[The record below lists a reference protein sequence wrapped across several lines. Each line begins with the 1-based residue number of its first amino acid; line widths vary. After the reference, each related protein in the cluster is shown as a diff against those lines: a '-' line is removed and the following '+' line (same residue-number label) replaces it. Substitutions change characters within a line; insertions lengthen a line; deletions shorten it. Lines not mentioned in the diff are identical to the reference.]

1 MIRGRRWAYPAILI
15 VVTLCLTLVSFGQA
29 RARTQARAR
38 VEEELSIL
46 LGEGFYKE
54 ALSKI
59 QGLKSE
65 DRSFFSFH
73 ELTALVGMGNLNRA
87 EAFLDRDRD
96 FQQKGEGSQLIFQAW
111 KGKQAY
117 DRAYLF
123 LKSHQADFSQEDYRG
138 SLLDLLRKQRV
149 FPCQSAFQTG
159 WFDGV
164 SILRDKQGAYLVDGS
179 GRGLNFDRYEEIRP
193 IQGGF
198 MAKRKDYWVRLDK
211 RGRFGGLTDGEEK
224 ILEKEKDFFFER
236 RQSQG
241 LWGFD
246 YQGKSILPCEY
257 ERLSPLSSKG
267 VAFGQKEGAWY
278 RIVFPALSQGI
289 GES

>member
-15 VVTLCLTLVSFGQA
+15 VVTLCLTLVGFGQV

-87 EAFLDRDRD
+87 ENFLDRDRD

-111 KGKQAY
+111 KEKQAY

-123 LKSHQADFSQEDYRG
+123 LKSHQADFPQEDYRG
-138 SLLDLLRKQRV
+138 FILDLLRKQRV

-179 GRGLNFDRYEEIRP
+179 GQGLNFDRYEEIRP

-278 RIVFPALSQGI
+278 RIVFPALSQGT

>member
-15 VVTLCLTLVSFGQA
+15 VVTLCLSLVSFGQV

-87 EAFLDRDRD
+87 ENFLDKDRD

-111 KGKQAY
+111 KEKQAY

-123 LKSHQADFSQEDYRG
+123 LKSHQADFPQEDYRG
-138 SLLDLLRKQRV
+138 SILDLLRKQRV

-159 WFDGV
+159 WFDEV

-179 GRGLNFDRYEEIRP
+179 GQGLNFDRYEEIRP

-198 MAKRKDYWVRLDK
+198 MAKRKDYWVSLDK